1 MITSVG
7 LDAPKTTAAV
17 RAGMARFRETSFYD
31 QRGKPIFMATV
42 PDEDLAP
49 LDPSLEDDEAITERQ
64 AQMLRLAGTALREAL
79 EEAPDVSRIPLLLA
93 LPEAHPRLPAP
104 RDAGFLRKLAV
115 QSGVGFDMAKSKV
128 AAGGRASGIALV
140 AEGLERLASRAAPL
154 VVVGGVDSYQDA
166 DLLAALDEEDRIR
179 AVDVLDGFTP
189 GEGAAFLLLG
199 PPGSAHKARRKGVA
213 RIDAAATG
221 EEPGHRYSSE
231 PYRGEGLD
239 AAFRALFAQAAA
251 PPIPTV
257 FAGLNGESFNAKEW
271 GVAALRHQARLS
283 AGFRTL
289 HPADCLGDTGAASG
303 PLMLGLSAI
312 GIEKGHRRSPCLV
325 WCSSDHGGRG
335 AALVSASAGE

>member
-7 LDAPKTTAAV
+7 SDAPRTAAAV

-31 QRGKPIFMATV
+31 GRGQPIFMATV

-49 LDPSLEDDEAITERQ
+49 LHASLEDDEAITERQ
-64 AQMLRLAGTALREAL
+64 AQMLRLAGIALREAL
-79 EEAPDVSRIPLLLA
+79 EVAGDTSQIPLFLA

-104 RDAGFLRKLAV
+104 VDGGFLRKLTV
-115 QSGVGFDMAKSKV
+115 QSGLGFDMEKSRM
-128 AAGGRASGIALV
+128 AAGGRAAGIALV
-140 AEGLERLASRAAPL
+140 AEALERLASRSAPL
-154 VVVGGVDSYQDA
+154 VVVGGVDSHQDA

-199 PPGSAHKARRKGVA
+199 PPGSARRARRKPIAWV
-213 RIDAAATG
+213 DAAATS

-239 AAFRALFAQAAA
+239 AAFSALFAQAAA
-251 PPIPTV
+251 PPIQTV

-271 GVAALRHQARLS
+271 GVAALRHQAKLS
-283 AGFRTL
+283 PGFRVL

-312 GIEKGHRRSPCLV
+312 GVEKGHRRSPCLV
-325 WCSSDHGGRG
+325 WCSSDLGGRG
-335 AALVSASAGE
+335 AALVSASTGE